1 MSPASLPA
9 AVIGAGLIGARRAEV
24 ARAAGHPVRW
34 VCDVDEGRAADLAI
48 AVGARPTARWEEAL
62 EDPAV
67 AIVVAAT
74 PPKFLAAVG
83 LEALRAGRHLLCEK
97 PMGRTPDEVARLVAE
112 ARGRGL
118 VLKAGFN
125 HRHHPAIAE
134 AHARATRGDIGEIA
148 FLRCR
153 YGHGGR
159 PGYEREWRADPDLAG
174 GGELLDQGIH
184 ALDLA
189 RWFLGDFA
197 EAAGFVSTRCWPIQP
212 LEDNAFALLR
222 TAKGQ
227 VASIHVSWTQW
238 RNLFS
243 FEVFGERGHLVVEG
257 LGRSY
262 GPERLCIGRRAP
274 AGGPPEEEWRTFPD
288 ADGSWAAEWDEF
300 TRAIAAGREPLGS
313 GADGWEAMRLAAAVY
328 EASAS
333 GRTVRL

>member
-1 MSPASLPA
+1 MSGAPL
-9 AVIGAGLIGARRAEV
+9 AVAVVGAGRIGARRAEV

-34 VCDVDEGRAADLAI
+34 VCDVDEGRAAALAA
-48 AVGARPTARWEEAL
+48 AVGARPAPRWEEAVA
-62 EDPAV
+62 DPAV
-67 AIVVAAT
+67 AVVVVAT
-74 PPKFLAAVG
+74 PPKFLAAIGVA
-83 LEALRAGRHLLCEK
+83 ALRAGKHVLCEK
-97 PMGRTPDEVARLVAE
+97 PMGRTPAEVAGLVDE
-112 ARGRGL
+112 ARAGGR

-134 AHARATRGDIGEIA
+134 AHALAASGRIGEIA

-174 GGELLDQGIH
+174 GGELLDQGLH
-184 ALDLA
+184 ALDLF
-189 RWFLGDFA
+189 RWFVGDFA
-197 EAAGFVSTRCWPIQP
+197 EATGFVTTRCWPIQP

-227 VASIHVSWTQW
+227 VASLHASWTQW

-243 FEVFGERGHLVVEG
+243 FEVFGQHGHLAVEG
-257 LGRSY
+257 LGGSY
-262 GPERLCIGRRAP
+262 GPERLLVGRRAA
-274 AGGPPEEEWRTFPD
+274 AGGPPEEEVRTFPD
-288 ADGSWAAEWDEF
+288 ADRSWAAEWTEF
-300 TRAIAAGREPLGS
+300 VQAIAAGREPLGS
-313 GADGWEAMRLAAAVY
+313 GADGWEAMRLAAAIY

>member
-1 MSPASLPA
+1 MTPARLPV
-9 AVIGAGLIGARRAEV
+9 AVIGAGLIGARRAVV

-34 VCDVDEGRAADLAI
+34 VCDVDEGRAADLATV
-48 AVGARPTARWEEAL
+48 VGARPTVRWEEAL

-67 AIVVAAT
+67 AIAVVAT
-74 PPKFLAAVG
+74 PPKFLAAIG
-83 LEALRAGRHLLCEK
+83 LEALRAGKHLLCEK
-97 PMGRTPDEVARLVAE
+97 PMGRSPGEVARLVEE
-112 ARGRGL
+112 ARARRR
-118 VLKAGFN
+118 VLKVGFN

-134 AHARATRGDIGEIA
+134 AHARAAGGALGELA
-148 FLRCR
+148 FIRCR

-197 EAAGFVSTRCWPIQP
+197 EATGFVTTRCWPIQP

-227 VASIHVSWTQW
+227 VASIHASWTQW
-238 RNLFS
+238 RNLFC

-257 LGRSY
+257 LGQSY
-262 GPERLCIGRRAP
+262 GPERLLIGRRAA
-274 AGGPPEEEWRTFPD
+274 AGGPPEEEVRTFPEG
-288 ADGSWAAEWDEF
+288 DGSWAAEWHEF
-300 TRAIAAGREPLGS
+300 ARAIETGREPLGS
-313 GADGWEAMRLAAAVY
+313 GVDGWEAMRLAAAVY